1 MEIIAVSDIHGD
13 MAGIERLAPVL
24 SEADLV
30 LVLGDITNFGGRKEA
45 TAVLDRLER
54 YSKRILAIPGNCDR
68 PEVGALLSERGL
80 SLDQRAVEVGG
91 LWLAGLGGS
100 LPCPGRTLLEYSE
113 QELAQALKVLGDEIS
128 EGWPFILVCH
138 QPPQGTKLD
147 KVFGGLHVGSR
158 AIREFIEKRK
168 PLACFCGHIHEASGR
183 DEIGG
188 TIIVNPGPLHK
199 GGYILC
205 GWHETRL
212 KVEIKRGREKIDG
225 RG

>member
-13 MAGIERLAPVL
+13 LAGIERLAPVL

-45 TAVLDRLER
+45 WAVLDRLGK
-54 YSKRILAIPGNCDR
+54 YSKKILAIPGNCDR

-91 LWLAGLGGS
+91 LRLAGLGGS

-113 QELAQALKVLGDEIS
+113 QELAQALEVLGNEIS
-128 EGWPFILVCH
+128 EGSQFVLVCH
-138 QPPQGTKLD
+138 QPPQGTNLD

-168 PLACFCGHIHEASGR
+168 PMACFCGHIHEAAGVDR
-183 DEIGG
+183 IEDTAIC
-188 TIIVNPGPLHK
+188 NPGPLGR
-199 GGYILC
+199 GGYVKAVWQGGGISA
-205 GWHETRL
+205 RL
-212 KVEIKRGREKIDG
+212 ESFSRRDHP
-225 RG
+225 